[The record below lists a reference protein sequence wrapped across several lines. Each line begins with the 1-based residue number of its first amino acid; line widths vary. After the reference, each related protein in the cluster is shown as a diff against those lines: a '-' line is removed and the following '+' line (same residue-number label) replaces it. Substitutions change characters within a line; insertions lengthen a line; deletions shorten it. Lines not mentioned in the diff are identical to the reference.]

1 MANPVTDGCVQDDS
15 PLFFND
21 AHHADNTV
29 FFPAP
34 GKVLFN
40 KLLCTS
46 LAERL
51 FVPGQNLQVGF
62 PGYLQNP
69 VRYLEYFP
77 AHLMFLDIGKGG
89 RISFHNIHPA
99 IDFSWLIL
107 PCF

>member
-51 FVPGQNLQVGF
+51 FVPG
-62 PGYLQNP
+62 
-69 VRYLEYFP
+69 R
-77 AHLMFLDIGKGG
+77 
-89 RISFHNIHPA
+89 
-99 IDFSWLIL
+99 
-107 PCF
+107 